1 MWPSRAFVAGRS
13 ESSEAGSET
22 HRMGNADVNQFGAGH
37 SIEGIALAD
46 DYFEL
51 FVKWTP
57 NTVTDNARRW
67 LEQRGFTV
75 TPMKSGVLL
84 LGTINQIENAFS
96 VSLEN
101 IKLPVNLPVPAE
113 LRDYVDSITIP
124 KPRSYH
130 R

>member
-1 MWPSRAFVAGRS
+1 M
-13 ESSEAGSET
+13 
-22 HRMGNADVNQFGAGH
+22 
-37 SIEGIALAD
+37 AD

-57 NTVTDNARRW
+57 NTVTNNARRW

-75 TPMKSGVLL
+75 TTMKSGVLL
-84 LGTINQIENAFS
+84 LGTRNQIENAFS

-113 LRDYVDSITIP
+113 LRDYIDSITIP

>member
-1 MWPSRAFVAGRS
+1 MSI
-13 ESSEAGSET
+13 
-22 HRMGNADVNQFGAGH
+22 GAGH

-67 LEQRGFTV
+67 LEQRGFMV
-75 TPMKSGVLL
+75 TTMKSGVLL
-84 LGTINQIENAFS
+84 LGTRNQIENAFS

>member
-1 MWPSRAFVAGRS
+1 
-13 ESSEAGSET
+13 
-22 HRMGNADVNQFGAGH
+22 
-37 SIEGIALAD
+37 LAD
-46 DYFEL
+46 DYIEL

-57 NTVTDNARRW
+57 NTITDSARRW
-67 LEQRGFTV
+67 LEQRGFMV

-84 LGTINQIENAFS
+84 LGTRNQIEKAFS

-101 IKLPVNLPVPAE
+101 IKPPANLPVPTE